1 MGLAKYLAEIWAKPK
16 ENMGLAWRTR
26 LIQWRTEPAI
36 VKVDS
41 PLRPDRAHRL
51 GYRAKKGFVVIRV
64 RLERGGRK
72 RERISSGRK
81 SHNSRHMKI
90 VEKNYRLV
98 AEERV
103 QKEFSNLE
111 VLDSYYVGEDG
122 KNFWFE
128 VIMVDPN
135 TPEIKADR
143 RINWI
148 CNEKGRVFR
157 GLTGAG
163 KKSRGLRRKGK
174 GAEKVRPSVSANKK
188 KQVRRFSLR
197 RG

>member
-1 MGLAKYLAEIWAKPK
+1 M
-16 ENMGLAWRTR
+16 
-26 LIQWRTEPAI
+26 
-36 VKVDS
+36 
-41 PLRPDRAHRL
+41 
-51 GYRAKKGFVVIRV
+51 IRV

-81 SHNSRHMKI
+81 RLHNSRHMKI

-103 QKEFSNLE
+103 QKNFLILKSLTHTM
-111 VLDSYYVGEDG
+111 SGEDG

-148 CNEKGRVFR
+148 CNEKG
-157 GLTGAG
+157 
-163 KKSRGLRRKGK
+163 KSIQGTYRRWQEVKRAQAQRKGH
-174 GAEKVRPSVSANKK
+174 
-188 KQVRRFSLR
+188 
-197 RG
+197 